1 MSNRLSRAVTSTRLA
16 LLALAAICSGPASAQ
31 QVKIGDL
38 VLDHAWARATPGGAK
53 VGGGYLII
61 ENKGATPDK
70 LIGGSSP
77 VAAKVEVHEMAMNN
91 GVMTMRPVENGLSIP
106 PGQSITLAPGG
117 YHLMLMD
124 LKGPLKKG
132 DKVPVTL
139 AFEKAGEVKVTLDIE
154 GIGAM
159 GPTSGQMLH
168 QMPGTQQP
176 MKMNHPDHKM

>member
-1 MSNRLSRAVTSTRLA
+1 MSNRLSRAVISMTLA
-16 LLALAAICSGPASAQ
+16 LLALAIIYARPALAQ

-61 ENKGATPDK
+61 ENKGAIPDK

-77 VAAKVEVHEMAMNN
+77 AAAKVEVHEMATNN

-106 PGQSITLAPGG
+106 AGQSVTLAPGG

-154 GIGAM
+154 GIGAT
-159 GPTSGQMLH
+159 GPTSGQMPH
-168 QMPGTQQP
+168 QMPGKQQP
-176 MKMNHPDHKM
+176 MKMNSDHKM

>member
-1 MSNRLSRAVTSTRLA
+1 M
-16 LLALAAICSGPASAQ
+16 
-31 QVKIGDL
+31 
-38 VLDHAWARATPGGAK
+38 AT
-53 VGGGYLII
+53 
-61 ENKGATPDK
+61 
-70 LIGGSSP
+70 
-77 VAAKVEVHEMAMNN
+77 NN

-106 PGQSITLAPGG
+106 AGQSVTLAPGG

-154 GIGAM
+154 GIGAT
-159 GPTSGQMLH
+159 GPTSGQMPH

-176 MKMNHPDHKM
+176 MKMNPDHKM